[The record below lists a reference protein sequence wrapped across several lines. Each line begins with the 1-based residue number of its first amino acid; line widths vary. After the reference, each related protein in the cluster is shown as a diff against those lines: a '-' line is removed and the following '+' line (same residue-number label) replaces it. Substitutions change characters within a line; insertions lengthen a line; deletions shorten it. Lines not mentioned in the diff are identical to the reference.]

1 MTEPKRPRKA
11 ERGAGT
17 DPAGTV
23 STGTDAGGTATEPLQ
38 FEDALE
44 RLEVL
49 VEEMESGD
57 LPLEE
62 TIARFEEGQKLLR
75 TCGELLDRAEQRV
88 KTILRRADGT
98 LETEDWEE
106 ADGDEGA

>member
-1 MTEPKRPRKA
+1 MTDSKRPKGAR
-11 ERGAGT
+11 RGAGT
-17 DPAGTV
+17 N
-23 STGTDAGGTATEPLQ
+23 DAGAENGEPLQ
-38 FEDALE
+38 FEEALE

-88 KTILRRADGT
+88 KTILKRADGT
-98 LETEDWEE
+98 FETEDWDEEE

>member
-23 STGTDAGGTATEPLQ
+23 STGTDAGGTAAEPLQ

-49 VEEMESGD
+49 VEEME
-57 LPLEE
+57 
-62 TIARFEEGQKLLR
+62 
-75 TCGELLDRAEQRV
+75 
-88 KTILRRADGT
+88 
-98 LETEDWEE
+98 
-106 ADGDEGA
+106 